1 VAGVVGQFPS
11 GSGAYVPD
19 LALVSLTGTGSSSYS
34 ISILENRAGTVM
46 SPFNSGSLTFIT
58 SDQYG
63 RVDSGISTPMSLVFY
78 IISQNEAFA
87 IGESLSSS
95 TPAPFFGIFEPQSPS
110 PLNVTASDLNSTF
123 VLGTS
128 VPATSAATHI
138 SGSVTLANT
147 SSTAGTIA
155 GTQDQSASGGNSS
168 AQVVTGTYAGLSSTI
183 GNGTLTLAA
192 PAVFTGDFLVV
203 SPAKILVLSTTPSD
217 ANPVIMFL
225 GNCETTCGED

>member
-1 VAGVVGQFPS
+1 
-11 GSGAYVPD
+11 
-19 LALVSLTGTGSSSYS
+19 
-34 ISILENRAGTVM
+34 
-46 SPFNSGSLTFIT
+46 
-58 SDQYG
+58 
-63 RVDSGISTPMSLVFY
+63 MSLVFY
-78 IISQNEAFA
+78 IVDQNEAFA

-110 PLNVTASDLNSTF
+110 PLNVAGSDLNSTF

-128 VPATSAATHI
+128 APAASPVTQI

-183 GNGTLTLAA
+183 GSGTLALSA
-192 PAVFTGDFLVV
+192 PAAFTGDFVVV
-203 SPAKILVLSTTPSD
+203 SPTKILVLSTTPSD
-217 ANPVIMFL
+217 ANPILIFL
-225 GNCETTCGED
+225 GNCEATCGED